1 MKMPKMNY
9 LSKLQILENPSK
21 MNHPDDDCT
30 VITDMPLSDEVVDFI
45 EKGLQRDM
53 SKEDVEDW
61 CDQNLDEVASIYEKY
76 RDTYLSYGQA
86 EMTLFFTQTVYER
99 DDAMEIIGSFV
110 ANQ

>member
-1 MKMPKMNY
+1 MNY
-9 LSKLQILENPSK
+9 LSKPQILENPSK

-45 EKGLQRDM
+45 EKGLHRDM

-61 CDQNLDEVASIYEKY
+61 CDNNLDEVAGIYEKY

-86 EMTLFFTQTVYER
+86 EMTLFFAQTVYER
-99 DDAMEIIGSFV
+99 DDAMEMISQFIDF
-110 ANQ
+110 Q

>member
-1 MKMPKMNY
+1 
-9 LSKLQILENPSK
+9 

-99 DDAMEIIGSFV
+99 DDAMEMISQFIDF
-110 ANQ
+110 Q